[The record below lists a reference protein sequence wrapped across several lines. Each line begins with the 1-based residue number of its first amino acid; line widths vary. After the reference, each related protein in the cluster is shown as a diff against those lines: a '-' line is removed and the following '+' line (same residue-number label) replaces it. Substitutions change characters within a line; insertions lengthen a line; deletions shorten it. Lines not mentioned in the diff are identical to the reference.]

1 MNDAASTAPSI
12 DPAVYRRTLGTYPTG
27 VVIIAGATPEGPVGV
42 AIGSFTSVSL
52 DPPLIGFLPGKGSTS
67 WPKIEATGSF
77 CVNILATDQ
86 LQVCRAFSS
95 KDGTKFADV
104 PWHTEATG
112 SPVIDGVLS
121 WIDCTIDTVAEA
133 GDHWWVMG
141 LVQAM
146 DNPREDIGPLQFFRG
161 QYGDFAGFPPPG

>member
-1 MNDAASTAPSI
+1 M
-12 DPAVYRRTLGTYPTG
+12 
-27 VVIIAGATPEGPVGV
+27 
-42 AIGSFTSVSL
+42 
-52 DPPLIGFLPGKGSTS
+52 
-67 WPKIEATGSF
+67 
-77 CVNILATDQ
+77 
-86 LQVCRAFSS
+86 
-95 KDGTKFADV
+95 